1 MLGSMGRWL
10 ILIGG
15 GLLVMGFLIVMLSKL
30 PWAGRLPGDV
40 TIQRDNVTVYA
51 PFGTMILL
59 SVVLTL
65 ILNLIVRLRR

>member
-30 PWAGRLPGDV
+30 PWAGRLPGDI
-40 TIQRDNVTVYA
+40 TIQRDKVTVYA
-51 PFGTMILL
+51 PFGTNILL
-59 SVVLTL
+59 SVVLTM
-65 ILNLIVRLRR
+65 ILNSIIRLRR

>member
-65 ILNLIVRLRR
+65 ILNLIVLLRR

>member
-40 TIQRDNVTVYA
+40 TIQRDNVTVYT

>member
-15 GLLVMGFLIVMLSKL
+15 GLLVMGLLIVLLSKL
-30 PWAGRLPGDV
+30 PWAGRLPGDI
-40 TIQRDNVTVYA
+40 TIQRDNVTIYA

>member
-10 ILIGG
+10 MLIGG
-15 GLLVMGFLIVMLSKL
+15 GLLVMGLLIVLLSKL

-40 TIQRDNVTVYA
+40 TIQRDNVTIYA

-65 ILNLIVRLRR
+65 ILNLLIRLRR

>member
-30 PWAGRLPGDV
+30 SWAGRLPGDI
-40 TIQRDNVTVYA
+40 TIQRDNVTIYA

-65 ILNLIVRLRR
+65 ILNLLIRLRR

>member
-15 GLLVMGFLIVMLSKL
+15 GLLVMGLLIVLLSKL

-40 TIQRDNVTVYA
+40 TIQRDNVTIYA

-65 ILNLIVRLRR
+65 ILNLLIRLRR

>member
-10 ILIGG
+10 MLIGG
-15 GLLVMGFLIVMLSKL
+15 GLLVMGLLIVLLSKL

-65 ILNLIVRLRR
+65 ILNLLIRLRR

>member
-15 GLLVMGFLIVMLSKL
+15 GLLVMGFLIVLLSKL

-40 TIQRDNVTVYA
+40 TIQRENVTSYA

-65 ILNLIVRLRR
+65 ILNLIIRLRR